1 MRKILVVSGCS
12 WTDKDF
18 QSTFHPEIDCSW
30 PKWPELLAKKLDMD
44 CINLGLCGHGSEYIY
59 STLLEQII
67 SMDRERI
74 GLVIAAWS
82 KAQRRDFKIRKRWRN
97 LRYDAQGDMDYYIN
111 RSMNYYFSFQ
121 TLCEKYKIPYRQ
133 VQMIEILEWT
143 WFDGETIRFSEAF
156 PEKWNLKDISE
167 SILKSKCHNYIDENN
182 FIGWPI
188 LHNFDGFCI
197 RDRFRGKEKKL
208 IITDEDGHPNEEGQ
222 KFIAELIY
230 DNL

>member
-12 WTDKDF
+12 WSDQKF
-18 QSTFHPEIDCSW
+18 KSLFHPEIDCSW

-44 CINLGLCGHGSEYIY
+44 CINLSKCGHGNEYIY

-82 KAQRRDFKIRKRWRN
+82 RAQRRDFKIGKKWRN
-97 LRYDAQGDMDYYIN
+97 SRYDSHGDLDYYIN
-111 RSMNYYFSFQ
+111 RSMNYFFSFQ
-121 TLCEKYKIPYRQ
+121 TLCENYKIPYRQ
-133 VQMIEILEWT
+133 VQMIRILEWIY
-143 WFDGETIRFSEAF
+143 FDRSINHHRQ
-156 PEKWNLKDISE
+156 KWDIKNLLE
-167 SILKSKCHNYIDENN
+167 SIVKSTCHNYIDENN

-188 LHNFDGFCI
+188 MKSFDGFCVEDYFI
-197 RDRFRGKEKKL
+197 GKEEKNL
-208 IITDEDGHPNEEGQ
+208 TISSEDRHPSAEGQ
-222 KFIAELIY
+222 KKIMEIIY

>member
-1 MRKILVVSGCS
+1 M
-12 WTDKDF
+12 
-18 QSTFHPEIDCSW
+18 
-30 PKWPELLAKKLDMD
+30 
-44 CINLGLCGHGSEYIY
+44 
-59 STLLEQII
+59 QII
-67 SMDRERI
+67 SSVSNTQAETT
-74 GLVIAAWS
+74 
-82 KAQRRDFKIRKRWRN
+82 KIVHVPPR
-97 LRYDAQGDMDYYIN
+97 
-111 RSMNYYFSFQ
+111 FQ
-121 TLCEKYKIPYRQ
+121 SRTSPYRQ